1 MMMKPMALR
10 CLFLG
15 LLFLIG
21 PVAAQDP
28 VLSHQVEQIM
38 DRPAARRA
46 FWGVQF
52 VDLDTGEVV
61 YQNYEEKLFVP
72 ASNAKLYST
81 ALALTRLGPDR
92 RFATKLVADEQL
104 GESGGI
110 QGDLLL
116 IGGADPNFSSRIVP
130 YNPKAEYGDDPLEPV
145 RRLAQQAYD
154 RGLRSVAGN
163 IVGDDSRFVWTPY
176 PEGWSVEDST
186 WSYGAPVSSL
196 SFNDNRIEILVRPGA
211 AAGQPATLRLEP
223 SVGYYAVHNLTRT
236 ATTRTVARALSIELK
251 PEQKAVRLWG
261 DISVRSPGR
270 ELSIA
275 VDDPALFAAIALK
288 QELERLGVEVAGTPA
303 AKHYDL
309 AEAPD
314 LKGGPP
320 ATLQAYPLEL
330 ASIESAPLREIIKI
344 TNKTSQNL
352 HAEMLLRE
360 VGYSLRGVGSHEAG
374 IEEMRTFLKEAGLS
388 PWEFFLSDGSGLSRK
403 DLVSPAATVKL
414 LRHMWNSPLREA
426 YVESLATAGE
436 DGTLDWRFSRSTAK
450 SRVSAK
456 TGTLSH
462 VTALSGYATT
472 LDGRHLAFSIFVN
485 NFGVSTSYIRNLV
498 DQIVIAAVESTPSNV
513 TATEPAAAV
522 AGGP

>member
-10 CLFLG
+10 CIFLG
-15 LLFLIG
+15 LLLLID
-21 PVAAQDP
+21 PLAAQDP
-28 VLSHQVEQIM
+28 VLARQVEQIM

-46 FWGVQF
+46 FWGVQL
-52 VDLDTGEVV
+52 VDLDSGEVV
-61 YQNYEEKLFVP
+61 YQNNEEKLFVP

-81 ALALTRLGPDR
+81 ALALSRLGADR
-92 RFATKLVADEQL
+92 RFTTRLVAAVQMGKD
-104 GESGGI
+104 GAI
-110 QGDLLL
+110 AGDMLL
-116 IGGADPNFSSRIVP
+116 IGGADPNFSSRIIP
-130 YNPKAEYGDDPLEPV
+130 YNPKAEYGDEPLEPI

-154 RGLRSVAGN
+154 RGLRKVDGN
-163 IVGDDSRFVWTPY
+163 IVGDDSRFAWTPY
-176 PEGWSVEDST
+176 PEGWAVEDST
-186 WSYGAPVSSL
+186 WSYGAPVSAL
-196 SFNDNRIEILVRPGA
+196 SFNDNRIEILVRPGTV
-211 AAGQPATLRLEP
+211 AGQPATLRLEP
-223 SVGYYAVHNLTRT
+223 AVEYYAVRNLTRT

-251 PEQKAVRLWG
+251 PDQKAMRLWG

-288 QELERLGVEVAGTPA
+288 QELEKLGVVVAGAPT

-309 AEAPD
+309 TDVPD

-320 ATLQAYPLEL
+320 VTPAEYPLEL

-414 LRHMWNSPLREA
+414 LRHMWNSPQRDA
-426 YVESLATAGE
+426 YVDSLATAGE

-462 VTALSGYATT
+462 ITALSGYATT
-472 LDGRHLAFSIFVN
+472 LEGRRLAFSVFVN

-498 DQIVIAAVESTPSNV
+498 DQIVIAAVESAPANV
-513 TATEPAAAV
+513 TKTEPAAAV
-522 AGGP
+522 AGRP

>member
-1 MMMKPMALR
+1 MMIKQMALR

-15 LLFLIG
+15 LLLLIG
-21 PVAAQDP
+21 PLAAQDP
-28 VLSHQVEQIM
+28 VLSRQVDQIM

-46 FWGVQF
+46 FWGVQLL
-52 VDLDTGEVV
+52 DLDSGEIV
-61 YQNYEEKLFVP
+61 YQNNEEKLFVP

-92 RFATKLVADEQL
+92 RFATKLVAAAPL
-104 GESGGI
+104 GAGGAVE
-110 QGDLLL
+110 GDLLL

-130 YNPKAEYGDDPLEPV
+130 YNPKAEYGDDLLEPI
-145 RRLAQQAYD
+145 RRLAKQAYES
-154 RGLRSVAGN
+154 GLRKVAGN

-176 PEGWSVEDST
+176 PEGWSLEDST
-186 WSYGAPVSSL
+186 WSYGAPVSAL
-196 SFNDNRIEILVRPGA
+196 SFNDNRIQVLVRPGT
-211 AAGQPATLRLEP
+211 GDGRPATLRLEP
-223 SVGYYAVHNLTRT
+223 AVDYYVVLNLTRT
-236 ATTRTVARALSIELK
+236 ATTRTVARNLSIELK

-275 VDDPALFAAIALK
+275 VDDPALFAAMALK
-288 QELERLGVEVAGTPA
+288 QELERLGVEVSGAAA

-309 AEAPD
+309 TDVPD

-320 ATLQAYPLEL
+320 ASLQAYPLEL
-330 ASIESAPLREIIKI
+330 AAIESAQLREIIKI

-360 VGYSLRGVGSHEAG
+360 VGYTLRGVGSHEAG
-374 IEEMRTFLKEAGLS
+374 IEEMRTFLKEAGLG

-414 LRHMWNSPLREA
+414 LRYMWESPLRDA
-426 YVESLATAGE
+426 YVGSLATAGE

-450 SRVSAK
+450 NRVRAK

-462 VTALSGYATT
+462 ITALSGYATT
-472 LDGRHLAFSIFVN
+472 LDGRHLAFSVFVN

-498 DQIVIAAVESTPSNV
+498 DEIVIAAVESNPSNM
-513 TATEPAAAV
+513 TKTEPAAAV
-522 AGGP
+522 AGRP

>member
-1 MMMKPMALR
+1 MALR
-10 CLFLG
+10 CFFLG
-15 LLFLIG
+15 LFLLIG
-21 PVAAQDP
+21 PLAAQDS
-28 VLSHQVEQIM
+28 VFSDQVDQIM

-46 FWGVQF
+46 FWGVQL
-52 VDLDTGEVV
+52 VDLDSGEVV
-61 YQNYEEKLFVP
+61 YQHNEEKLFVP

-92 RFATKLVADEQL
+92 RFATKLVAEGQL
-104 GESGGI
+104 GAGGEI

-130 YNPKAEYGDDPLEPV
+130 YNPKAEYGADPLEPI
-145 RRLAQQAYD
+145 RRLAKQAYEG
-154 RGLRSVAGN
+154 GLRKVAGN

-176 PEGWSVEDST
+176 PEGWSLEDST
-186 WSYGAPVSSL
+186 WSYGAPVSAL
-196 SFNDNRIEILVRPGA
+196 SFNDNRIEVLVRPGSGD
-211 AAGQPATLRLEP
+211 GQPATLRLKP
-223 SVGYYAVHNLTRT
+223 AVDYYAVRNLTRT
-236 ATTRTVARALSIELK
+236 ATTRTAARALNIELH
-251 PEQKAVRLWG
+251 PDQKAMRLWG

-275 VDDPALFAAIALK
+275 VDDPALFAAMALK
-288 QELERLGVEVAGTPA
+288 QELEKLGVEIAGAPA
-303 AKHYDL
+303 AKHYDRTDV
-309 AEAPD
+309 PD

-320 ATLQAYPLEL
+320 ASLQEYPLEL
-330 ASIESAPLREIIKI
+330 GSIESAPLREIIKI

-374 IEEMRTFLKEAGLS
+374 IEEMRTFLQEAGLS
-388 PWEFFLSDGSGLSRK
+388 PWEFFLSDASGLSRK

-414 LRHMWNSPLREA
+414 LRHMWQSPLREA

-450 SRVSAK
+450 NRVRAK

-462 VTALSGYATT
+462 IAALSGYATT
-472 LDGRHLAFSIFVN
+472 LDGRHLAFSVFVN

-498 DQIVIAAVESTPSNV
+498 DEIVIAAVESTPAKV
-513 TATEPAAAV
+513 TKSEPAAAV
-522 AGGP
+522 AGRP

>member
-1 MMMKPMALR
+1 MMVKQMALR
-10 CLFLG
+10 YLFLG
-15 LLFLIG
+15 LLLLIG
-21 PVAAQDP
+21 PVAAEDA
-28 VLSHQVEQIM
+28 VLSSRVDQII

-46 FWGVQF
+46 FWGVQL
-52 VDLDTGEVV
+52 VDLDSGEAV
-61 YQNYEEKLFVP
+61 YQNNEDKLFVP

-92 RFATKLVADEQL
+92 RFTTKLVAGEPL
-104 GESGGI
+104 GAGGKI
-110 QGDLLL
+110 EGDLTL

-130 YNPKAEYGDDPLEPV
+130 YNPKAEYGKDPLEPI

-154 RGLRSVAGN
+154 RGLRKVAGN

-176 PEGWSVEDST
+176 PEGWSLEDST
-186 WSYGAPVSSL
+186 WSYGAPISAL

-211 AAGQPATLRLEP
+211 GDGKPAILRLEP
-223 SVGYYAVHNLTRT
+223 AVGYYAVRNLTRT
-236 ATTRTVARALSIELK
+236 ATSRTVARTLSIELR
-251 PEQKAVRLWG
+251 PDQKAVRLWG

-275 VDDPALFAAIALK
+275 VDDPALFAAVALK
-288 QELERLGVEVAGTPA
+288 QELERVGVEVAGVAA
-303 AKHYDL
+303 AKHYDI

-320 ATLQAYPLEL
+320 VALQTYPLQL
-330 ASIESAPLREIIKI
+330 ASIESAPLREIIKV

-374 IEEMRTFLKEAGLS
+374 IEEMRTFLGEAGLS
-388 PWEFFLSDGSGLSRK
+388 PCEVFLSDGSGLSRK
-403 DLVSPAATVKL
+403 DLVRPAATVKL
-414 LRHMWNSPLREA
+414 LRHMWNSPLRDA
-426 YVESLATAGE
+426 YVDSLATAGE
-436 DGTLDWRFSRSTAK
+436 DGTLDWRFSRSTAR

-462 VTALSGYATT
+462 ITALSGYATT

-485 NFGVSTSYIRNLV
+485 NFGVSGSYIRNLV
-498 DQIVIAAVESTPSNV
+498 DEIVIAAVESNPSN
-513 TATEPAAAV
+513 TTKTEPAAAV
-522 AGGP
+522 AGRP

>member
-15 LLFLIG
+15 LLLLIG

-28 VLSHQVEQIM
+28 DLSGQVDRIM

-46 FWGVQF
+46 FWGVQLI
-52 VDLDTGEVV
+52 DLDNGEVV
-61 YQNYEEKLFVP
+61 YQNNEEKLFVP
-72 ASNAKLYST
+72 ASNAKLFST
-81 ALALTRLGPDR
+81 ALALTRLGPER
-92 RFATKLVADEQL
+92 RFATKLFAEEQL
-104 GESGGI
+104 GAGGGI

-116 IGGADPNFSSRIVP
+116 VGGADPNFSSRIVP
-130 YNPKAEYGDDPLEPV
+130 YNPKAEYGADPLEPI
-145 RRLAQQAYD
+145 RRLARQAYD
-154 RGLRSVAGN
+154 GGLRKVAGN

-186 WSYGAPVSSL
+186 WSYGAPVSAL

-211 AAGQPATLRLEP
+211 GDGQPAILRLEP
-223 SVGYYAVHNLTRT
+223 SVAYYAVRNLTRT
-236 ATTRTVARALSIELK
+236 ATTRTAARPLSIELK
-251 PEQKAVRLWG
+251 PDQKAMRLWG

-288 QELERLGVEVAGTPA
+288 QELERLGVEVAGLPA

-309 AEAPD
+309 TEAPD

-320 ATLQAYPLEL
+320 ATLKAYPLEL

-414 LRHMWNSPLREA
+414 LRHMWNSPLRDA
-426 YVESLATAGE
+426 YVGSLATAGE
-436 DGTLDWRFSRSTAK
+436 DGTLDWRFSRSTARN
-450 SRVSAK
+450 RVSAK

-462 VTALSGYATT
+462 ITALSGYATT

-485 NFGVSTSYIRNLV
+485 NFGVSPSYIRNLV
-498 DQIVIAAVESTPSNV
+498 DEIVIAAVESNPSNV
-513 TATEPAAAV
+513 TKTEPATAV
-522 AGGP
+522 AGRP